1 MNPSDPINVFVERI
15 TSAQQGLFAFILT
28 LVPNLADAHDV
39 LQETNL
45 VLCRNREE
53 YRPTED
59 FWPWA
64 KTIARY
70 QVLAHLKRQNRSRL
84 RFGESL
90 LAKLASEAEGGDLEN
105 ELHAMDRCIQ
115 ELPSSNRE
123 MLQLRYSS
131 ELSVA
136 EIAGRLGRSVGAIY
150 DAMYRIRGQLADCIQ
165 RKVRVGGRERL

>member
-1 MNPSDPINVFVERI
+1 MSLSDPVDVFVEKI

-28 LVPNLADAHDV
+28 LVPNISDANDV

-45 VLCRNREE
+45 VLCRKRTE
-53 YRPTED
+53 YRETED

-70 QVLAHLKRQNRSRL
+70 QVLAYLKTQHRNRL
-84 RFGESL
+84 RFGDSL
-90 LAKLASEAEGGDLEN
+90 LATLAHEAAAQDMESEVL
-105 ELHAMDRCIQ
+105 AMDHCIQ
-115 ELPSSNRE
+115 ELTPSNRE

-131 ELSVA
+131 ELSIS

-150 DAMYRIRGQLADCIQ
+150 DALYRIRGQLANCIQ
-165 RKVRVGGRERL
+165 RKLNVGGRGQ